1 MATYNRA
8 ASGMGY
14 TGYPARIFFEMTN
27 FGKGTQTYVEKLTIL
42 DKWYS
47 HLRAY
52 LPVLFEKKKDDDSF
66 AWYSDALG
74 NVDVKLQEAWAI
86 YKPMFESIESFDPD
100 EMTFMLFMRG
110 IFIDLDEIT
119 ATAKVID
126 KEKFNEEFE
135 AG

>member
-27 FGKGTQTYVEKLTIL
+27 FGKGTQTYIEKLTIL
-42 DKWYS
+42 DKWFS

-52 LPVLFEKKKDDDSF
+52 LPVILEKKLDDYNERY
-66 AWYSDALG
+66 APALIK
-74 NVDVKLQEAWAI
+74 VDEKLTEAWDI
-86 YKPMFESIESFDPD
+86 YKSTFEGMESFDPD
-100 EMTFMLFMRG
+100 EKMFQLFMRG

-119 ATAKVID
+119 ANSKVID
-126 KEKFNEEFE
+126 KEQTPEEEFHK
-135 AG
+135 

>member
-27 FGKGTQTYVEKLTIL
+27 FGKGTQTYIEKLTIL

-52 LPVLFEKKKDDDSF
+52 LPILLEKKLEEYYLNYLPLLQS
-66 AWYSDALG
+66 
-74 NVDVKLQEAWAI
+74 VDEKLQQAWCI
-86 YKPMFESIESFDPD
+86 YKPTFEGIDSFDPD
-100 EMTFMLFMRG
+100 EMTFTLYMRG
-110 IFIDLDEIT
+110 IFMDLDEIT
-119 ATAKVID
+119 ANAKVID
-126 KEKFNEEFE
+126 KEKYHDEIE

>member
-27 FGKGTQTYVEKLTIL
+27 FGKGTQTYIEKLTIL

-52 LPVLFEKKKDDDSF
+52 LPVLLEKKVEEYEKR
-66 AWYSDALG
+66 YLPPLII
-74 NVDVKLQEAWAI
+74 VDKKISEAWEL
-86 YKPMFESIESFDPD
+86 YKPAFEGLEYFGND
-100 EMTFMLFMRG
+100 EKDFTLFMRG

-119 ATAKVID
+119 ANAKVID
-126 KEKFNEEFE
+126 KEKYTDEIE

>member
-27 FGKGTQTYVEKLTIL
+27 YGKGTQLHIEKLTIL

-52 LPVLFEKKKDDDSF
+52 LPVLLEKKIDEYNDK
-66 AWYSDALG
+66 YSQALID
-74 NVDVKLQEAWAI
+74 VDQKLQNAWNL
-86 YKPMFESIESFDPD
+86 YDPSMEPEESCNTNEKEFI
-100 EMTFMLFMRG
+100 LFMRG

-119 ATAKVID
+119 ANAKVID
-126 KEKFNEEFE
+126 KEKYHDEFE